1 MNNFTAPKTDD
12 TERKNKHHFKI
23 NKFNSLLLLKVKK
36 KMSYLHSIAFK

>member
-23 NKFNSLLLLKVKK
+23 NTFNSLSLLKVKK
-36 KMSYLHSIAFK
+36 KCLIYIV